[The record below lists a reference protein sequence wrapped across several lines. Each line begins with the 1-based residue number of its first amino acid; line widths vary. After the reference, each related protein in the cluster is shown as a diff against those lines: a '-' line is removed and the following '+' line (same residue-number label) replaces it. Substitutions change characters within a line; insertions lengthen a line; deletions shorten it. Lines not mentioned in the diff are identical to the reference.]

1 MLFFTPEYDIPAGV
15 GFTLY
20 GPEHLGALGVL
31 FVLSLGV
38 LLWLRGRTVSL
49 QNRVLRA
56 MSIAMILMEL
66 LKDFTLGVIGAFS
79 IGYLPLHLCSM
90 AMFVCLYYAF
100 HPESD
105 ACGQLLYSVC
115 LPGALC
121 ALLFPDWTRFPLWH
135 FQSLHS
141 FLYHAMLVQFS
152 LFPVISRRVRP
163 SLRQVP
169 RSFLFLCIVAL
180 PVGLLNHLLGTNY
193 MFLSRP
199 SKGSPLEFLSVLPG
213 KYGYLLGY
221 CLLVLGVLFL
231 MELPFSLYR
240 RIQQRQTGSA

>member
-1 MLFFTPEYDIPAGV
+1 MLFFTPEYDIPADK

-31 FVLSLGV
+31 FLLSLWV
-38 LLWLRGRTVSL
+38 LWWFRRQSKAL
-49 QNRVLRA
+49 QNRVMVGISVSML
-56 MSIAMILMEL
+56 LMEL

-79 IGYLPLHLCSM
+79 IGYLPLHLCSI
-90 AMFVCLYYAF
+90 AMFLCLYYAF
-100 HPESD
+100 HPGSD
-105 ACGQLLYSVC
+105 ACGQLLYNIC

-141 FLYHAMLVQFS
+141 FLYHALLVQFS
-152 LFPVISRRVRP
+152 LFPVVTGRIQP
-163 SLRQVP
+163 GLRQVP
-169 RSFLFLCIVAL
+169 KSFGFLILVAL
-180 PVGLLNHLLGTNY
+180 PVGFLNRLLGTNY

-199 SKGSPLEFLSVLPG
+199 SKGSPLEFLAVLPG

-221 CLLVLGVLFL
+221 GLLVLGVLCL
-231 MELPFSLYR
+231 MELPFSVYHGLR
-240 RIQQRQTGSA
+240 KSHGKGS

>member
-1 MLFFTPEYDIPAGV
+1 MLFFTPEYDIPADQ

-20 GPEHLGALGVL
+20 GPEHLVTLMVL
-31 FVLSLGV
+31 LFLSLLV
-38 LLWLRGRTVSL
+38 LWWFKRQSKAL
-49 QNRVLRA
+49 QNQVLRA
-56 MSIAMILMEL
+56 MSVAMIIMEL
-66 LKDFTLGVIGAFS
+66 LKDFILGVIGAFS
-79 IGYLPLHLCSM
+79 IGYLPLHLCSI
-90 AMFVCLYYAF
+90 AMFLCLYYAF

-105 ACGQLLYSVC
+105 RCGQLLYSVC

-152 LFPVISRRVRP
+152 LFPLVSGRIRP
-163 SLRQVP
+163 GLRQVP
-169 RSFLFLCIVAL
+169 RSFGFLVLVAV
-180 PVGLLNHLLGTNY
+180 PVGFLNHLLGTNY

-213 KYGYLLGY
+213 TFGYLLGY
-221 CLLVLGVLFL
+221 GLLVLGVLFL
-231 MELPFSLYR
+231 MELPFSLYHRLHR
-240 RIQQRQTGSA
+240 RT

>member
-1 MLFFTPEYDIPAGV
+1 MLFFTPEYDIPEGL

-20 GPEHLGALGVL
+20 GPEHLGALMVL
-31 FVLSLGV
+31 FLLSLLV
-38 LLWLRGRTVSL
+38 LWWFQRQSRLL
-49 QNRVLRA
+49 QNRVLKVL
-56 MSIAMILMEL
+56 SVTMIGMEL

-79 IGYLPLHLCSM
+79 IGYLPLHLCSI
-90 AMFVCLYYAF
+90 AMFLCLYYAY

-105 ACGQLLYSVC
+105 RCGQLLYSVC

-141 FLYHAMLVQFS
+141 FLYHAILVQFS
-152 LFPVISRRVRP
+152 LFPVVTGRIRP
-163 SLRQVP
+163 GLRQVP
-169 RSFLFLCIVAL
+169 WSFGFLVLVAI
-180 PVGLLNHLLGTNY
+180 PVGFLNHLLGTNY

-213 KYGYLLGY
+213 TFGYLLGY
-221 CLLVLGVLFL
+221 GLLVLGVLFL
-231 MELPFSLYR
+231 MELPFSLQHRLR
-240 RIQQRQTGSA
+240 RGP